1 MTLNEKIK
9 YMDKK
14 NRFEL
19 WKSQIDTKNTNELI
33 SYYKKLINQINDY
46 DSLKRDDYDSLL
58 NKIQYIENKLGI
70 QGKIGRE
77 LN

>member
-33 SYYKKLINQINDY
+33 SYYKELINQMNDY

-58 NKIQYIENKLGI
+58 NKLQYIENKLGI

>member
-33 SYYKKLINQINDY
+33 SYYKKLINQMNDY

-58 NKIQYIENKLGI
+58 NKVQYIENKLGI

>member
-33 SYYKKLINQINDY
+33 SYYKKLINQMNDY

-58 NKIQYIENKLGI
+58 NKLQYIENKLGI

>member
-33 SYYKKLINQINDY
+33 SYYKELINQMNDY
-46 DSLKRDDYDSLL
+46 DSLKRDDYDLLL
-58 NKIQYIENKLGI
+58 NKVQYIENRLGI

>member
-46 DSLKRDDYDSLL
+46 DSLKRDDYDLLL
-58 NKIQYIENKLGI
+58 NKVQYVENKLGI

>member
-19 WKSQIDTKNTNELI
+19 WKSQIDAKNTNELI

-46 DSLKRDDYDSLL
+46 DSLKRDDYDLLL
-58 NKIQYIENKLGI
+58 NKVQYVENKLGI

>member
-33 SYYKKLINQINDY
+33 SYYKKLINQMNDY